1 MEPRNKP
8 HGKSERYARVSRAAI
23 ELLRTI
29 EGCVE
34 SEVVRVKIAQAI
46 SRITQDSYDAIYNG
60 PSHFEGA
67 TNEPRSAN

>member
-1 MEPRNKP
+1 MESRNKP
-8 HGKSERYARVSRAAI
+8 HGKSERYSRVSRAAI

-34 SEVVRVKIAQAI
+34 SEVVRAKISQAI

-60 PSHFEGA
+60 ASYFQGV
-67 TNEPRSAN
+67 TNEARSAD